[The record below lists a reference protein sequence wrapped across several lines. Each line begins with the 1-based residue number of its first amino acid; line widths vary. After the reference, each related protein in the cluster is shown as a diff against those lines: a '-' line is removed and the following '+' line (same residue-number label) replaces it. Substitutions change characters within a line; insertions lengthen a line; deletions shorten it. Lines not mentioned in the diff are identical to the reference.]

1 MNSMAKSSFE
11 SELLA
16 TTDLARAAL
25 LEVTDSSSVGDC
37 TGHEV
42 LEDGVGNLYFACS
55 LRGYPG
61 WRWTATL
68 AKVSATDPMTVL
80 EVELLPGD
88 GALLPPDWVPWSVR
102 LAQYQESQA
111 QIEAELAAAA
121 LADDE
126 DADDDDDLEDDLE
139 DDILVNDFSDFDDEI
154 NGVDIDSL
162 SDDDDDDDDEAERF
176 AEVDDD
182 DDELDDDLLEID
194 DDVNDQGAV
203 ADEDDR

>member
-1 MNSMAKSSFE
+1 MAKSSFE

-16 TTDLARAAL
+16 ATDLARAAL
-25 LEVTDSSSVGDC
+25 LEVTDSSSVGDR

-55 LRGYPG
+55 LPGYPG
-61 WRWTATL
+61 WRWTATV

-111 QIEAELAAAA
+111 QLEAELAAAA
-121 LADDE
+121 LADDDE
-126 DADDDDDLEDDLE
+126 ADDDDLEDDLE

-162 SDDDDDDDDEAERF
+162 VDDDDVSEDDDDDATDTF

-182 DDELDDDLLEID
+182 ELDDEFLEID
-194 DDVNDQGAV
+194 DDVDDQGAV
-203 ADEDDR
+203 AGEDDR

>member
-16 TTDLARAAL
+16 ATDLARAAL
-25 LEVTDSSSVGDC
+25 LEVTESSSVGDC
-37 TGHEV
+37 TGHDV

-111 QIEAELAAAA
+111 QLEAELAATA
-121 LADDE
+121 LADDDE
-126 DADDDDDLEDDLE
+126 DADDDDLEDDLE

-162 SDDDDDDDDEAERF
+162 VDDHTDADAADTFDDDA
-176 AEVDDD
+176 DD